1 MRADDPSV
9 SRVHATFSMRDGVPR
24 IQDAGSAN
32 GTWVGGR
39 RLVGEESMRL
49 TPGVAVEIG
58 SAVLLL
64 RRGAVD
70 ATDELSAHHLESGK
84 TDADTPMQRLWRLS
98 ALVAKSKLSVLLV
111 GETGTGKEVVA
122 ERIHRSSPRASGPL
136 VKLNCAALPEAL
148 FESELFGYEKGAF
161 TGAGPGK
168 PGMLE
173 AASGGTVFFDEV
185 GEMPL
190 ASQAKLLRV
199 LESQEV
205 TRIGSVHARS
215 IDVRIVA
222 ATNRDLD
229 ERIAQGL
236 FREDLYF
243 RLEGLLLQIPPLR
256 DRLDEIPALATEF
269 LEGAARQAGRS
280 APVLTSACIERLRAQ
295 AWPGNVRQLRN
306 VIERAFVLCTGGELL
321 PEHIVV
327 HRGTNASNAT
337 TAAPLDERARIER
350 ALEQCGGNQTEAAR
364 VLGIARRTLINRLES
379 LGVKRPRKR
388 A

>member
-1 MRADDPSV
+1 
-9 SRVHATFSMRDGVPR
+9 
-24 IQDAGSAN
+24 
-32 GTWVGGR
+32 
-39 RLVGEESMRL
+39 
-49 TPGVAVEIG
+49 
-58 SAVLLL
+58 
-64 RRGAVD
+64 
-70 ATDELSAHHLESGK
+70 
-84 TDADTPMQRLWRLS
+84 
-98 ALVAKSKLSVLLV
+98 
-111 GETGTGKEVVA
+111 
-122 ERIHRSSPRASGPL
+122 

-190 ASQAKLLRV
+190 AAQAKLLRV
-199 LESQEV
+199 IESQEV
-205 TRIGSVHARS
+205 TRIGSVHARP
-215 IDVRIVA
+215 IDVRVVA

-256 DRLDEIPALATEF
+256 DRLDEIPALAKEF
-269 LEGAARQAGRS
+269 LETAARQTGRS

-295 AWPGNVRQLRN
+295 TWPGNVRQLRN
-306 VIERAFVLCTGGELL
+306 VIERALVLCTGGELL

-327 HRGTNASNAT
+327 HRGTSATNAT
-337 TAAPLDERARIER
+337 NTTNATNATNANAAPMDERARIER